1 MAEACDIVPS
11 VKEFKERLINNLGHL
26 IAGIHCERLQNTRT
40 RLDGLYNEV
49 DEYLARTGHVRRELF
64 ATSPK
69 LPKGGLFTGQQAEE
83 SDQQTRQWLSGLN
96 SCISDEVD
104 AGGPLNHPS
113 EEVYLP
119 VYSPISDAST
129 ESADVYLSRV
139 LSDSEDSNQ
148 ILSDPEDLSQ
158 QIATDIPINMMECPY
173 NAMLMNYANEWGF
186 SLNQEDLAMDNIL

>member
-64 ATSPK
+64 ATSPE
-69 LPKGGLFTGQQAEE
+69 LPKGGLFTGQQAENHGE
-83 SDQQTRQWLSGLN
+83 CPGKHTEEPDPDQQIRQWLSGLN

-104 AGGPLNHPS
+104 AGVH
-113 EEVYLP
+113 
-119 VYSPISDAST
+119 
-129 ESADVYLSRV
+129 
-139 LSDSEDSNQ
+139 
-148 ILSDPEDLSQ
+148 
-158 QIATDIPINMMECPY
+158 
-173 NAMLMNYANEWGF
+173 
-186 SLNQEDLAMDNIL
+186 

>member
-1 MAEACDIVPS
+1 MAES

-26 IAGIHCERLQNTRT
+26 IAGIHCEGLQNTRI

-69 LPKGGLFTGQQAEE
+69 LPRGGLFTSQQAENHRE
-83 SDQQTRQWLSGLN
+83 CPGKHTEEPDPDQQIRQWLSGLN

-129 ESADVYLSRV
+129 ESADTYI
-139 LSDSEDSNQ
+139 LSDPEDSHQ
-148 ILSDPEDLSQ
+148 VLSDPEDLSQ
-158 QIATDIPINMMECPY
+158 QIATDIPINMMECDNPY

-186 SLNQEDLAMDNIL
+186 SLNQ